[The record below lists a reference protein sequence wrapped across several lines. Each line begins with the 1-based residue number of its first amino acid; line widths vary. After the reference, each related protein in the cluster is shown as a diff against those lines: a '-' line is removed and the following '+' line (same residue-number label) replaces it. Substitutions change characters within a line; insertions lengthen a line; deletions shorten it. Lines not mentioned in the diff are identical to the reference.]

1 MSDIAQDLGG
11 VVRLRKTLQV
21 WRDMKQRCY
30 NPRSRKFKNYGGRG
44 ISICPRW
51 LESPELF
58 IADMGLKPDG
68 LTIDRINN
76 DGNYEP
82 SNCRWATKEQQGNN
96 TRQCVYLELNGERM
110 TVEAWAHKLGRHPET
125 IRSRIRRGWAL
136 EDILSPNK
144 IMRGPF
150 PVGRSAMQQGGGGG
164 EAAA

>member
-1 MSDIAQDLGG
+1 MAGEYRPRRVGKWVAEMTNPLAQDLGG

-125 IRSRIRRGWAL
+125 IRSRNVPEIKVFAH
-136 EDILSPNK
+136 LSP
-144 IMRGPF
+144 
-150 PVGRSAMQQGGGGG
+150 
-164 EAAA
+164 